1 MGTLNILWMLSKK
14 NDTSWIASGLRAAGE
29 GVGVMIAVDVE
40 AVAGETFG
48 VSTLSVVG
56 LLGVGIN
63 SLDDTQDTV
72 VIGSDGTLDSVPEAS
87 VCKPNSQKRKKKKKR
102 TGSVADD

>member
-72 VIGSDGTLDSVPEAS
+72 VMGSDGTLDSVPETS
-87 VCKPNSQKRKKKKKR
+87 VTCIYKPDAQKKKNVL
-102 TGSVADD
+102 VA